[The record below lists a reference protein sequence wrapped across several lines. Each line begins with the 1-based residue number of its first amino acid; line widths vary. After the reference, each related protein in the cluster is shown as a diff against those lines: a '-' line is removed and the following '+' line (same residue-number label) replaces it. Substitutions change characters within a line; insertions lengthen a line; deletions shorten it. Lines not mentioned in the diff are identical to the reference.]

1 MEQVAAFQDMTGA
14 GAGVFDSML
23 AALRGH
29 KMTEEQAALC
39 VQAYWRRYLSL
50 ICFQESRGAA
60 ITVQAAFR
68 GARSRGDIALKAEAA
83 AKIGARVRGNFTRE
97 VTDYELVEFRAAA
110 VLQAMWRLTLTLTL
124 NPNSNPNPNPNPKQA
139 MWRRHLACAVA
150 GRLRWEKQGKLKRT
164 FSWGSRGR
172 KQRPP
177 KPAAGRSLVPM

>member
-39 VQAYWRRYLSL
+39 VQAYWRRYNSL
-50 ICFQESRGAA
+50 IYFQESRGAA

-124 NPNSNPNPNPNPKQA
+124 TLSLTLTWKEA
-139 MWRRHLACAVA
+139 RSCSRLSTWRSGMH
-150 GRLRWEKQGKLKRT
+150 T
-164 FSWGSRGR
+164 PS
-172 KQRPP
+172 
-177 KPAAGRSLVPM
+177 SLWLEPGLGLGLGLGFLP